1 MTEHTHTFY
10 HLMQLVADWL
20 RCHLSERH
28 NVIYMAKRC
37 IHLKQMFKGA
47 FLGQNVSYIP
57 RFTKLVRKYVQYI
70 FLTEKQHYIL
80 VLT

>member
-1 MTEHTHTFY
+1 
-10 HLMQLVADWL
+10 
-20 RCHLSERH
+20 
-28 NVIYMAKRC
+28 
-37 IHLKQMFKGA
+37 MFKGA